1 MRRITVAAL
10 FLLLGGAAA
19 GAAEF
24 GAVEDQSFVIHNF
37 HLQNGAVMPEVKIAY
52 ETYGKL
58 APDGRNA
65 VLITH
70 GYTSTHHAAGRNSA
84 NGYQLGWWDGLIGP
98 GKAIDTDKLFVVSSN
113 ALGSSAGSTNGAS
126 LNPATGEPYGP
137 DFPAITMQDIVD
149 AQKALLDE
157 IGVKHLVAVAGPSL
171 GGYQAFQ
178 WSVSY
183 PRMMD
188 GVVAVVTAPRSRN
201 VEKGLAEL
209 EARLATDPNW
219 NGGQYYAKGGVK
231 AVMTEIRVETLKRY
245 GTEAALAEKFPDPA
259 AREAEIRRQAE
270 KWAETWDPNSLII
283 LRRATLAYNTVP
295 DFPKIEAKLLYVL
308 CRTDRIFPPTIAPE
322 YMKALGEAG
331 VDARYFEI
339 DSEFGHS
346 ASGRDYAKWAPT
358 LREFLGPLIA
368 KLS

>member
-1 MRRITVAAL
+1 
-10 FLLLGGAAA
+10 
-19 GAAEF
+19 
-24 GAVEDQSFVIHNF
+24 
-37 HLQNGAVMPEVKIAY
+37 
-52 ETYGKL
+52 
-58 APDGRNA
+58 
-65 VLITH
+65 
-70 GYTSTHHAAGRNSA
+70 
-84 NGYQLGWWDGLIGP
+84 
-98 GKAIDTDKLFVVSSN
+98 
-113 ALGSSAGSTNGAS
+113 
-126 LNPATGEPYGP
+126 
-137 DFPAITMQDIVD
+137 
-149 AQKALLDE
+149 
-157 IGVKHLVAVAGPSL
+157 
-171 GGYQAFQ
+171 
-178 WSVSY
+178 
-183 PRMMD
+183 
-188 GVVAVVTAPRSRN
+188 
-201 VEKGLAEL
+201 
-209 EARLATDPNW
+209 
-219 NGGQYYAKGGVK
+219 
-231 AVMTEIRVETLKRY
+231 MTEIRVETLKRY
-245 GTEAALAEKFPDPA
+245 GTEAALAEEFPDPA